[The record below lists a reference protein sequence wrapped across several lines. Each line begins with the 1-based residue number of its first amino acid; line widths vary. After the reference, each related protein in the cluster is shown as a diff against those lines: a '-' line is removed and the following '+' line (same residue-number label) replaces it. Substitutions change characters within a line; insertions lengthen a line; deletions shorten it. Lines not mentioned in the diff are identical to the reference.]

1 MSLIIDKSN
10 IEKEVFESNI
20 PVILD
25 FYSDYC
31 MPCKMLAPVLEEISE
46 EYGDEIKVAKVNT
59 DNNQDLAAQYG
70 IMAVPTLLY
79 IKNGQEADRTVGIV
93 DKEEIL
99 EKING

>member
-46 EYGDEIKVAKVNT
+46 EYGAEIKVAKVNT
-59 DNNQDLAAQYG
+59 DHNQDLAAQYG

-79 IKNGQEADRTVGIV
+79 IKNGQETDRTVGVV